1 MKAVRIHQF
10 GGPEV
15 LMLEDNLP
23 IPVPG
28 PGQVLI
34 KVAVVGVNYSDPL
47 HYGGNV
53 PPGISVPVLPATP
66 GFEVAGV
73 IEQLGP
79 GVSTLTVGTRV
90 AASLEDGGYA
100 EYALAPVPT
109 VTPLPDDIDF
119 AAATTLLIQGM
130 TAYELVV
137 KAAQVQAGERVLIS
151 PAAGGVGS
159 LAVQLAKIA
168 GAQVIALA
176 GSQEKLDLL
185 HSIGADFAFDYTRP
199 DWVQNVM
206 QATAGQGVNVLLD
219 GVGGETAMQ
228 GMLCVGKLG
237 RILFFGMASNRPMP
251 PLNLLLLNSKE
262 LNIVGF
268 GGPLNHPER
277 IDEARQ
283 ALIKYIQSKQL
294 RPVIGQTFTLEEA
307 ATAQR
312 ALLQRQTVGKTV
324 LNVN

>member
-15 LMLEDNLP
+15 LVLEDLP

-34 KVAVVGVNYSDPL
+34 KVAVAGVNYSDPL
-47 HYGGNV
+47 HYGGQV
-53 PPGISVPVLPATP
+53 PPDIPVPVLPATP

-79 GVSTLTVGTRV
+79 EVSTPAVGMRV

-100 EYALAPVPT
+100 EYAQAPVPT

-119 AAATTLLIQGM
+119 ATVTTLLIQGM

-137 KAAQVQAGERVLIS
+137 KAAQVQAGERVLIA

-159 LAVQLAKIA
+159 LAVHLAKIA
-168 GAQVIALA
+168 GAQVIGLA

-185 HSIGADFAFDYTRP
+185 QSIGVDFAFDYTRP
-199 DWVQNVM
+199 DWVQNVL

-219 GVGGETAMQ
+219 SVGGETAMQ

-237 RILFFGMASNRPMP
+237 RILFFGLASNRPMP

-262 LNIVGF
+262 QQIVGF

-277 IDEARQ
+277 IHEARQ

-294 RPVIGQTFTLEEA
+294 RPIIGQTFALEEA

-312 ALLQRQTVGKTV
+312 ALLQRLTVGKMV
-324 LNVN
+324 LSVS